1 MIQRAVFAETLPA
14 GDYALT
20 TSGLTWNVDRMTS
33 AGNVLRLV
41 AGERNRVAA
50 VERLLV
56 IAERDG
62 ANAWERLGPA
72 AYKLIKRVR

>member
-14 GDYALT
+14 GDYSLS
-20 TSGLTWNVDRMTS
+20 TSGLTWNVDRMTA

-50 VERLLV
+50 VGRLLE

-62 ANAWERLGPA
+62 ADAWERLGPA
-72 AYKLIKRVR
+72 AFRLIKRGR